1 MTPDAPDHL
10 FSIGL
15 ESLMARQD
23 GPQAERAA
31 ARPGSFDCDVLIV
44 GSGYGGAVAADAL
57 AGLLDGHT
65 GQASRV
71 WVLERGQPYPQG
83 SFPARLSE
91 LPGHVRFTTPGGPT
105 AQGVRTGLFDVRLG
119 PDVCTVVAS
128 GLGGGSLINAGVME
142 MPTASVFEQ
151 AAWPGALRQEAG
163 QLETRSRDLSARLGA
178 QAMPGGPD
186 RLTKHAALEELARG
200 ATASGGRFRSVPITV
215 DWDACQRCGDCA
227 TGCNHNAKLSLDKT
241 LLNTARHRG
250 ATLVTGASVQRVE
263 TLTGGGWRVWIEH
276 THPLFAAQ
284 TDQAFTVRA
293 RRVVLA
299 AGTFGS
305 SEILMRSQ
313 AYGLALS
320 SRLGERFSTNGDVLA
335 AVHGQASPVNAV
347 ADEQDDPAE
356 RQVGPTISAMIDVRR
371 APEQGLGLGHVVQE
385 LAIPGPLKRVFAE
398 LFTTAKALHDLDRFD
413 LGTHRADDDDPLLL
427 QDQHLRHTQ
436 VLAIIGHDSASGQL
450 RPPKA
455 MAWRDPTR
463 GEGLLTVSWPD
474 LREDHRPDQQLADL
488 RRWNQASGAQGQVLP
503 MPLWQPLPASMSALS
518 GDQKGPSVSTH
529 PLGGC
534 AMGESGT
541 QGVVN
546 HLGQV
551 FQGPGEEVYPD
562 LVVLDGSIIPTS
574 LGINPALTISCLAQR
589 AIDRLRVFWRL
600 TEAAPPCQGPV
611 TAPRLYR
618 PPSSLYS
625 ATARRKVPTTVE
637 VTEQLHG
644 WVSPQDW
651 MQAAW
656 PADHQLAL
664 RLTLRFRPVEAL
676 ALLRPHPG
684 ARTVELDPQHS
695 LLEFALVQGPESRVA
710 TAFEWGQVVLSAP
723 LSGQLQFMHREAS
736 RPWARAVRGGG
747 AWFVNRGLR
756 DTVLHLLGRDPPS
769 SSAAHLGAWDKAK
782 GLLKLATRAGE
793 VRRFDYA
800 LRTGEATAHVEAPWV
815 TQLKEAWQ
823 GQTLAGHKRL
833 TYSRRGNPWTQ
844 LTSMSLTHHPG
855 QPPWAGA
862 NIPLQ
867 VNLSYFAEQ
876 GVPLLRLLRFD
887 TMPDALVDLGSLLAW
902 VSRVLLHTHLWTFRK
917 PDTPPPRQ
925 VHRLPG
931 QVHPLPPPEVIEL
944 DMGLPGVRIRLTRY
958 AHPTGRPVLMIHG
971 YSASGTTFA
980 HPAVRPNLA
989 ETLRTAGHD
998 VWILDMRT
1006 SPGMASASQPW
1017 TFEEV
1022 AYNDIPQAVDH
1033 ITRATGH
1040 AQIDIVAHCMG
1051 SAMLWMALLGDLPTG
1066 PDPTDQRPA
1075 LRAALRHR
1083 IHRLV
1088 ISQVAP
1094 KVVFSPA
1101 NVMRAYLGRYLRQFM
1116 PLGRFDFRPEQPTLG
1131 DTLLDRLLASQ
1142 AYPDP
1147 EYSVENPFWPPWR
1160 ETPWTGTRHRMDAL
1174 YGRDFNALNL
1184 SADMLAAID
1193 DHFGPMNLASVSQA
1207 IHFARWRCLTNQQGQ
1222 PVYVTPARMAAAFT
1236 FPCLYVHGE
1245 ENGLSDITGMRLF
1258 RDFVDSLGPEYAARL
1273 TCLPIPGY
1281 GHQDCLVGKH
1291 AHHDV
1296 FPHITR
1302 FLH

>member
-1 MTPDAPDHL
+1 
-10 FSIGL
+10 
-15 ESLMARQD
+15 MARQD
-23 GPQAERAA
+23 GPHAERAA
-31 ARPGSFDCDVLIV
+31 AKPGTFDCDVLIV
-44 GSGYGGAVAADAL
+44 GSGYGGAVTADAL
-57 AGLLDGHT
+57 AGVLDGHT

-71 WVLERGQPYPQG
+71 WVLERGQPYAQG

-91 LPGHVRFTTPGGPT
+91 LPGHVRFTTPGGPS
-105 AQGVRTGLFDVRLG
+105 AQGLRTGLFDVRLG
-119 PDVCTVVAS
+119 PDVCTVVAN

-142 MPTASVFEQ
+142 MPTPSVFAQ
-151 AAWPGALRQEAG
+151 AAWPTALRQDAS
-163 QLETRSRDLSARLGA
+163 QLVALSHGLQARLGA
-178 QAMPGGPD
+178 RPMPAD
-186 RLTKHAALEELARG
+186 SQRLTKHAALEALSRG
-200 ATASGGRFRSVPITV
+200 SAVSEGRFRSVPITV
-215 DWDACQRCGDCA
+215 DWSACQRCGDCA
-227 TGCNHNAKLSLDKT
+227 TGCNHNAKQSLDKT

-263 TLTGGGWRVWIEH
+263 ALTGGGWRVWVEH

-293 RRVVLA
+293 KRVVLA

-305 SEILMRSQ
+305 CEILMRSR
-313 AYGLALS
+313 AHGLALS

-335 AVHGQASPVNAV
+335 AVHGQTSPVNAV

-356 RQVGPTISAMIDVRR
+356 RQVGPTISGMIDVRQ
-371 APEQGLGLGHVVQE
+371 APGQGPGLGHVVQE
-385 LAIPGPLKRVFAE
+385 LAIPGPLKRLFAE
-398 LFTTAKALHDLDRFD
+398 MFTTAKALHDLDRFD
-413 LGTHRADDDDPLLL
+413 LSQHHPDDGDPLVL
-427 QDQHLRHTQ
+427 QDQPLRHTQ
-436 VLAIIGHDSASGQL
+436 VLAIIGHDSASGRL
-450 RPPKA
+450 CPPD
-455 MAWRDPTR
+455 MVDWQDPSR

-474 LREDHRPDQQLADL
+474 LREDQRPEQQLAEV
-488 RRWNQASGAQGQVLP
+488 RRWTESSGTRGQVLP
-503 MPLWQPLPASMSALS
+503 MPLWQPLPASMSALT
-518 GDQKGPSVSTH
+518 GDQKGPAISTH

-551 FQGPGEEVYPD
+551 FKGSGEEVYPD

-574 LGINPALTISCLAQR
+574 LGINPALTIASVAQR
-589 AIDRLRVFWRL
+589 AIDRLRVFWKL
-600 TEAAPPCQGPV
+600 TEPAPAQHTPV
-611 TAPRLYR
+611 TAPRVYR
-618 PPSSLYS
+618 QPSSLYS
-625 ATARRKVPTTVE
+625 ATARHKAPTTVE

-644 WVSPQDW
+644 WVNPKDW
-651 MQAAW
+651 MQPAW

-676 ALLRPHPG
+676 ALLRTHPE

-695 LLEFALVQGPESRVA
+695 LLEFALVKGPESRVA

-723 LSGQLQFMHREAS
+723 LSGQLRFMQREAS
-736 RPWARAVRGGG
+736 APWTRATRAGW
-747 AWFVNRGLR
+747 AWFFNRGLR
-756 DTVLHLLGRDPPS
+756 DTVLHLLGKDSPS
-769 SSAAHLGAWDKAK
+769 PSAAKLGAWGKAK
-782 GLLKLATRAGE
+782 GLLRLATRAGE

-800 LRTGEATAHVEAPWV
+800 LSTLDATAHHDAPWV
-815 TQLKEAWQ
+815 RQLKEAWQ

-833 TYSRRGNPWTQ
+833 SYTRRGNPWAQ

-862 NIPLQ
+862 DIPLQ

-876 GVPLLRLLRFD
+876 GVPLLRLLRFE
-887 TMPDALVDLGSLLAW
+887 TMPDALADLGSLLAW
-902 VSRVLLHTHLWTFRK
+902 VTRVLLHTHIWTFRK
-917 PDTPPPRQ
+917 PDTPPPRLA
-925 VHRLPG
+925 HRLPG
-931 QVHPLPPPEVIEL
+931 QLPQLPPPEIIEL
-944 DMGLPGVRIRLTRY
+944 DMGPPGVRIRLTRY
-958 AHPTGRPVLMIHG
+958 AQTTGRPVLMIHG

-989 ETLRTAGHD
+989 ETLWKEGHD
-998 VWILDMRT
+998 IWILDMRT
-1006 SPGMASASQPW
+1006 SPGMPSASQPW
-1017 TFEEV
+1017 SFEEV
-1022 AYNDIPQAVDH
+1022 AYNDIPEAVDH

-1040 AQIDIVAHCMG
+1040 PQIDIVAHCMG
-1051 SAMLWMALLGDLPTG
+1051 SAMLWMALLGAPTTS
-1066 PDPTDQRPA
+1066 PDPIDTRPN
-1075 LRAALRHR
+1075 LRAALQQR
-1083 IHRLV
+1083 IRRLV

-1116 PLGRFDFRPEQPTLG
+1116 PLGRFDFRPEHPTLA

-1184 SADMLAAID
+1184 SADLLAAID

-1207 IHFARWRCLTNQQGQ
+1207 IHFARWRCLTDQQGQ
-1222 PVYVTPARMAAAFT
+1222 PVYVTPARMAAVFT

-1258 RDFVDSLGPEYAARL
+1258 RDFVDSLGPSHAARL
-1273 TCLPIPGY
+1273 TCQAIPGH

-1291 AHHDV
+1291 AHRDV